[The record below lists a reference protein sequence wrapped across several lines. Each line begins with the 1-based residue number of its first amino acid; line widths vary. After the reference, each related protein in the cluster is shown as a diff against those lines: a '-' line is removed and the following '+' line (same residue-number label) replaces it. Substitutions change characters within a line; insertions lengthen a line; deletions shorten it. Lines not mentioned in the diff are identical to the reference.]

1 MLNKRRME
9 FTTKVKEVIAQ
20 RAGYRCCFPG
30 CGRLLVG
37 PDSDPHKSVNIGEC
51 AHIYAAAEDGPRGR
65 GSLTD
70 AELTSS
76 ENGLFLCHAHHKMID
91 RPGSHTKYPSSLL
104 LYYKVM
110 HEHEILVK
118 WAC

>member
-9 FTTKVKEVIAQ
+9 FTAKVKEVIAQ

-51 AHIYAAAEDGPRGR
+51 AHIYAAAEDGPPGQRLSDGCR
-65 GSLTD
+65 VDIIRKWLVPLSR
-70 AELTSS
+70 SS
-76 ENGLFLCHAHHKMID
+76 
-91 RPGSHTKYPSSLL
+91 
-104 LYYKVM
+104 
-110 HEHEILVK
+110 
-118 WAC
+118 